1 METLH
6 EFMLVTKAN
15 EYLMAIG
22 FLFLF
27 ILFWRLVM
35 PGAPALAP
43 AIEPAVSWIL
53 PRGARLHLGHT
64 WSQYR
69 PLGGIRVGLDGFLG
83 NLVGAAEIVKS
94 PEIGAYVRQGEP
106 VLGLQIG
113 SHTLRIP
120 SPITGKVT
128 RVNHA
133 GRPGEESGVLAR
145 ATQDWLL
152 QIKPD
157 GQTGHNAPRMKKKQ
171 AATWLH
177 TEMSRLLDF
186 LENQAQRPA
195 LAGMTLADGGLPV
208 GGVLSML
215 DAEGLEVFEQQFLAI
230 NPDVDAVNSS

>member
-35 PGAPALAP
+35 SEAPALAP
-43 AIEPAVSWIL
+43 AIEAAVSWIL
-53 PRGARLHLGHT
+53 PRGARLHFGHT

-69 PLGGIRVGLDGFLG
+69 PLGASRVGLDGFLG
-83 NLVGAAEIVKS
+83 NLVGAAEIIKS
-94 PEIGAYVRQGEP
+94 PEIGAHVRQGEP

-120 SPITGKVT
+120 SPITGKVI

-133 GRPGEESGVLAR
+133 GRPDEESGALGGVTR
-145 ATQDWLL
+145 DWLL
-152 QIKPD
+152 QIKPT
-157 GQTGHNAPRMKKKQ
+157 GQPDEIAPHLNRKQ
-171 AATWLH
+171 AKVWLH
-177 TEMSRLLDF
+177 TEMSRLMDF

-208 GGVLSML
+208 GGVLSIL
-215 DAEGLEVFEQQFLAI
+215 DAEGLELFEQQFLAV
-230 NPDVDAVNSS
+230 NTDVGAANSI

>member
-43 AIEPAVSWIL
+43 AIEAAVSWML
-53 PRGARLHLGHT
+53 PRGARLHFGHT
-64 WSQYR
+64 WSQSR
-69 PLGGIRVGLDGFLG
+69 PLGATRVGLDGFLG
-83 NLVGAAEIVKS
+83 NL
-94 PEIGAYVRQGEP
+94 IGAVQIVTSPDIGISVKRGEP

-113 SHTLRIP
+113 SHTLQIP

-133 GRPGEESGVLAR
+133 GRPGEESGALGGVTR
-145 ATQDWLL
+145 DWLL
-152 QIKPD
+152 QIKPT
-157 GQTGHNAPRMKKKQ
+157 GQSDEIAPHLNRKQ
-171 AATWLH
+171 AKVWLH
-177 TEMSRLLDF
+177 TEMTRLMDF

-215 DAEGLEVFEQQFLAI
+215 DAEGLELFEQQFLAI
-230 NPDVDAVNSS
+230 NTDIDARNSS